1 MRHFALVFW
10 NMEKVKEVTPDAEY
24 ARNTFS
30 STTSRTLNIIAKEI
44 GMSAV
49 TLNK

>member
-1 MRHFALVFW
+1 
-10 NMEKVKEVTPDAEY
+10 MEKVKEVTPDAEY

-30 STTSRTLNIIAKEI
+30 STTSRTPNIIAKDI
-44 GMSAV
+44 GLSAV

>member
-1 MRHFALVFW
+1 
-10 NMEKVKEVTPDAEY
+10 MEKVKEVTPDAEY

-30 STTSRTLNIIAKEI
+30 STTSRPPNIIAKEI
-44 GMSAV
+44 GLLAV

>member
-30 STTSRTLNIIAKEI
+30 STTSRTPNIIAKEI
-44 GMSAV
+44 GLSAV

>member
-1 MRHFALVFW
+1 
-10 NMEKVKEVTPDAEY
+10 MEKVKEVTPDTEY

-30 STTSRTLNIIAKEI
+30 STTSRPSNIIAKEI
-44 GMSAV
+44 GLSAV